1 MATLD
6 TLTVRTARSL
16 VEEITPKGRSY
27 RVRCVGPRDADRLTE
42 YFLSLSAETKS
53 LYAPHPFDRE
63 TAAGIAGE
71 MHETLLRFVAVGD
84 DASSLIAAYFI
95 LFLNIH
101 EADTRRYSDFDR
113 ESCCSIA
120 PSVRD
125 ELQNCGLGTAMME
138 HVVDV
143 ARRMGKR
150 SMILCGGVVATNR
163 RAIHFYER
171 FGFVKV
177 REFGTGRLSYDMVLD
192 LADPRPAEARNCR
205 F

>member
-1 MATLD
+1 M
-6 TLTVRTARSL
+6 
-16 VEEITPKGRSY
+16 
-27 RVRCVGPRDADRLTE
+27 RCVGPRDADRLTE

-63 TAAGIAGE
+63 TAAVIAGE
-71 MHETLLRFVAVGD
+71 TRETLLRFIAVGD
-84 DASSLIAAYFI
+84 ASPLVTAYFI
-95 LFLNIH
+95 LFLKIH
-101 EADTRRYSDFDR
+101 EADTQRYSDFDG

-138 HVVDV
+138 YVVDV
-143 ARRMGKR
+143 AQRMGKR

-177 REFGTGRLSYDMVLD
+177 REFGTSRLNYDMILD
-192 LADPRPAEARNCR
+192 LADPRPTEARNCR
-205 F
+205 S